1 MEFLIITGLSG
12 GGKSRAADIVE
23 DLDFYCVDNMPVA
36 LIPRFAELCAA
47 TKGRYE
53 KVALVTD
60 VREKKGFNEI
70 FTALEELKKMDFGYK
85 ILFMEAEQETIVK
98 RYKETRRPHPLA
110 TKGSSI
116 EAAIQKEKELLKPIR
131 DVSDYIINTSYLT
144 LGQLQNQLYAL
155 FSDSEKDRAIT
166 INVMSFGFKYG
177 MPLDAD
183 LVFDVRFLP
192 NPYYVEGMREH
203 SGLDSDVR
211 DYVFSFEETN
221 GFMDRLMDMIL
232 YLLPMYVE
240 EGKYSLT
247 IAMGCT
253 GGRHRSVA
261 VASALA
267 GQLECM
273 DINVA
278 CIHRDISKG
287 G

>member
-12 GGKSRAADIVE
+12 GGKSRAADILE

-70 FTALEELKKMDFGYK
+70 FTALEELKSMDFGYK
-85 ILFMEAEQETIVK
+85 ILFMEAEQHTIVK
-98 RYKETRRPHPLA
+98 RYKESRRPHPLA
-110 TKGSSI
+110 PKGGSI
-116 EAAIQKEKELLKPIR
+116 EATIAREAELLQPIR
-131 DVSDYIINTSYLT
+131 NAADYIINTSYLT
-144 LGQLQNQLYAL
+144 LGQLQNELYTL
-155 FSDSEKDRAIT
+155 FSDTKKDRPIT
-166 INVMSFGFKYG
+166 VNVISFGFKYG

-203 SGLDSDVR
+203 SGLDADVR
-211 DYVFSFEETN
+211 DYVFSFEEAN
-221 GFMDRLMDMIL
+221 VFMEKLTDMIS

-240 EGKYSLT
+240 EGKYTLT

-253 GGRHRSVA
+253 GGHHRSVA

-267 GQLECM
+267 GQLKSLGF
-273 DINVA
+273 NVA
-278 CIHRDISKG
+278 CIHRDLTKG

>member
-12 GGKSRAADIVE
+12 GGKSRAANIVE

-60 VREKKGFNEI
+60 VREKNGFSEI
-70 FTALEELKKMDFGYK
+70 FKALDELKKMDFGYK
-85 ILFMEAEQETIVK
+85 ILFMEAEPKTIVK
-98 RYKETRRPHPLA
+98 RYKESRRPHPLA
-110 TKGSSI
+110 TRGGSI
-116 EAAIQKEKELLKPIR
+116 EAAIEKETQLIKPIR
-131 DVSDYIINTSYLT
+131 DAADYIINTSHLT

-155 FSDSEKDRAIT
+155 FSDNEKDRGIT

-192 NPYYVEGMREH
+192 NPFYVEGMREH
-203 SGLDSDVR
+203 SGLDCDVR

-240 EGKYSLT
+240 EGKYTLT

-261 VASALA
+261 VADALA
-267 GQLECM
+267 EQLKRLDM
-273 DINVA
+273 NVA